1 MAQFLKMTKL
11 VQKHRMAQ
19 MQVWCSWVEARLDS
33 ERPTRLQLC
42 DHLRLNQKLISP
54 SFDQLKRCTYITH
67 PTTLQFWC
75 IEPIRFLLDSKK
87 FVAGDAMLIRKSKIL
102 ADRADARAP
111 RLSRRWLSVGV
122 VGALSLTVV
131 AATAVAPNQAANIST
146 QRITETLGTPQFS
159 VAASSDLPFVHED
172 RVRRGDT
179 LETIFQ
185 RLGVNDAEASRFMR
199 KSDEGRQ
206 ALRQLRAGK
215 PVTAT
220 VAPDGSLIDLT
231 LPQTRG
237 EDVFALER
245 DGAAFKAKSDQKPL
259 TSIVE
264 MRSGTIRHSL
274 FGATE
279 AAGLPDA
286 VATRLADLFGTEI
299 DFRTDLRKDD
309 RFSVVYETLVQED
322 GRQSGIGRVLAAE
335 FVNQGRRHSVV
346 LYQDKDGREDY
357 YSEDGRSL
365 KQAFLRFPLEFT
377 RVTSGFSQRFH
388 PILKKWRQHKGVDF
402 GAPSGS
408 AIKATSN
415 GTVDFVGTKG
425 GYGKVVILRHRDK
438 ITTLYGH
445 MSGFASGLR
454 KGAAVSQG
462 DIIGYVGQTGWAT
475 GPHLHYEFR
484 ISDTAKD
491 PMSIALPTANPLSK
505 SELAAFN
512 AATKMYRKRIALLN
526 PDREI
531 N

>member
-1 MAQFLKMTKL
+1 ML
-11 VQKHRMAQ
+11 
-19 MQVWCSWVEARLDS
+19 
-33 ERPTRLQLC
+33 TR
-42 DHLRLNQKLISP
+42 KP
-54 SFDQLKRCTYITH
+54 
-67 PTTLQFWC
+67 
-75 IEPIRFLLDSKK
+75 
-87 FVAGDAMLIRKSKIL
+87 KIL
-102 ADRADARAP
+102 ADQATERAP
-111 RLSRRWLSVGV
+111 VLSRRWLTVGV

-131 AATAVAPNQAANIST
+131 AATAVAPNQPANVSA
-146 QRITETLGTPQFS
+146 QPVSEALGTPQFS
-159 VAASSDLPFVHED
+159 IAAASDLPFIQED
-172 RVRRGDT
+172 RVKRGDT

-185 RLGVNDAEASRFMR
+185 RLGIDDAEAVRFMR
-199 KSDEGRQ
+199 SSEEGRQ

-215 PVTAT
+215 PVSAT
-220 VAPDGSLIDLT
+220 VAPDGRLITLT

-237 EDVFALER
+237 EDTFSLER
-245 DGAAFKAKSDQKPL
+245 SGDTFTSQAAQSAL

-286 VATRLADLFGTEI
+286 VATRLAELFGTEI
-299 DFRTDLRKDD
+299 DFRTDLRTGD
-309 RFSVVYETLVQED
+309 RFSVVYETLVQGD
-322 GRQSGIGRVLAAE
+322 GRAQGIGRVLAAE
-335 FVNQGRRHSVV
+335 FVNQGRKHSVV
-346 LYQDKDGREDY
+346 LYRDKDGREDY

-415 GTVDFVGTKG
+415 GTVDFMGTKG
-425 GYGKVVILRHRDK
+425 GYGNVVILRHRDK
-438 ITTLYGH
+438 ITTLYAH
-445 MSGFASGLR
+445 MSGFNKSLR

-484 ISDTAKD
+484 VNDTAKD
-491 PMSIALPTANPLSK
+491 PMSIALPTAKPLSRT
-505 SELAAFN
+505 ELARFSAETE
-512 AATKMYRKRIALLN
+512 AYRKRIALLD
-526 PDREI
+526 PDRTI

>member
-1 MAQFLKMTKL
+1 
-11 VQKHRMAQ
+11 
-19 MQVWCSWVEARLDS
+19 
-33 ERPTRLQLC
+33 
-42 DHLRLNQKLISP
+42 
-54 SFDQLKRCTYITH
+54 
-67 PTTLQFWC
+67 
-75 IEPIRFLLDSKK
+75 
-87 FVAGDAMLIRKSKIL
+87 
-102 ADRADARAP
+102 
-111 RLSRRWLSVGV
+111 
-122 VGALSLTVV
+122 
-131 AATAVAPNQAANIST
+131 
-146 QRITETLGTPQFS
+146 
-159 VAASSDLPFVHED
+159 
-172 RVRRGDT
+172 
-179 LETIFQ
+179 
-185 RLGVNDAEASRFMR
+185 
-199 KSDEGRQ
+199 
-206 ALRQLRAGK
+206 
-215 PVTAT
+215 
-220 VAPDGSLIDLT
+220 
-231 LPQTRG
+231 
-237 EDVFALER
+237 
-245 DGAAFKAKSDQKPL
+245 
-259 TSIVE
+259 
-264 MRSGTIRHSL
+264 
-274 FGATE
+274 
-279 AAGLPDA
+279 
-286 VATRLADLFGTEI
+286 
-299 DFRTDLRKDD
+299 
-309 RFSVVYETLVQED
+309 
-322 GRQSGIGRVLAAE
+322 
-335 FVNQGRRHSVV
+335 RRHSVV